1 MNLLWRVIET
11 EEETILKDGI
21 PRTFYAGVI
30 THIKFELQHLEEK
43 VVKWMGYLTPVITAF
58 SQKPSK
64 ELITGDKKCIIN
76 CRVL

>member
-43 VVKWMGYLTPVITAF
+43 VVKWMGLWDTSPQLLRPLVK
-58 SQKPSK
+58 SPPRS
-64 ELITGDKKCIIN
+64 
-76 CRVL
+76 